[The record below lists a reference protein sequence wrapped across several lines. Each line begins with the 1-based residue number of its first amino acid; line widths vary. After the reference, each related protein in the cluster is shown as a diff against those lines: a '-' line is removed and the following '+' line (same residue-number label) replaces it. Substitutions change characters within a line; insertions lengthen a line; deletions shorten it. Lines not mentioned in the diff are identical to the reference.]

1 LKVFGFLGSPRTN
14 GTSAKLLASALKG
27 AAHQGAETKRYDL
40 IKYTIRYCRGCF
52 KCVYENHELPIGICS
67 IKDDMASILG
77 EYHQADGYILACP
90 VYDRAVTA
98 LMKTFL
104 ERKIALFYKQ
114 REDFGRI
121 PDARVKA
128 DFKKKAALI
137 ATGGAVDEYREI
149 MADPCF
155 ELMEAHFILEQV
167 EVIDRLYVGGV
178 DNLSKER
185 LSEKRED
192 AFTIGVRLVNEIE
205 KARQL

>member
-1 LKVFGFLGSPRTN
+1 M
-14 GTSAKLLASALKG
+14 
-27 AAHQGAETKRYDL
+27 
-40 IKYTIRYCRGCF
+40 
-52 KCVYENHELPIGICS
+52 YENHELPIGICS
-67 IKDDMASILG
+67 IKDDMAGILA

-104 ERKIALFYKQ
+104 ERKIALFYKH
-114 REDFGRI
+114 REDFGSI

-178 DNLSKER
+178 DNLRKER
-185 LSEKRED
+185 LLEKRED